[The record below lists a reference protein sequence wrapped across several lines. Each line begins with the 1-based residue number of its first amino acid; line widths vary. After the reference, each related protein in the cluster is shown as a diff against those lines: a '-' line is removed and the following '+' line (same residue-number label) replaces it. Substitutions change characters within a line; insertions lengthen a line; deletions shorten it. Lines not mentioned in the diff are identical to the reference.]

1 MIKKIMKTEAIITFL
16 FLFLIQFFQA
26 QLDHKFYQPKKE
38 LQPIDRTYENISIP
52 VEKDTITAIF
62 LKPDI
67 AKPKATIL
75 FFHGAGGNISTY
87 IFMIKPFV
95 ENGFQVAMIDFRG
108 YGKSTGIPTHTNV
121 AEDGQKF
128 FDLMSQRK
136 DVKNT
141 KLIIYG
147 ASLGSQISAH
157 LAKNNKDKVSGL
169 VIDGG
174 MSSFADIAA
183 VFAPQFKD
191 AIARMLSNVYAAK
204 EDIKSTEGL
213 PKLFIYS
220 KNDKTV
226 PFSQGEELFKNA
238 PEPKQFFEFT
248 ADHLSAVKERP
259 DDVLKA
265 VESLIE

>member
-1 MIKKIMKTEAIITFL
+1 MKAKTTITLL
-16 FLFLIQFFQA
+16 FVLLTQFFYA
-26 QLDHKFYQPKKE
+26 QIDDKFYQPKKE
-38 LQPIDRTYENISIP
+38 LQPIDLKYENISIP
-52 VEKDTITAIF
+52 VDKDTITAIL
-62 LKPDI
+62 LKPNVS
-67 AKPKATIL
+67 KPKATIL
-75 FFHGAGGNISTY
+75 FFHGAGGNVSTY
-87 IFMIKPFV
+87 IFMIKPLV
-95 ENGFQVAMIDFRG
+95 EAGFQVAMVDFRG
-108 YGKSTGIPTHTNV
+108 YGKSTGTPTHINV
-121 AEDGQKF
+121 AADGQKF
-128 FDLMSQRK
+128 FDQMSQRE

-157 LAKNNKDKVSGL
+157 LAKNNKAKISGL

-191 AIARMLSNVYAAK
+191 ALAKMLASVYSAK

-226 PFSQGEELFKNA
+226 PFVQGEELFKNA
-238 PEPKQFFEFT
+238 PEPKQFLEFT
-248 ADHLSAVKERP
+248 QDHLLAAKEKP
-259 DDVLKA
+259 EEVVKA
-265 VESLIE
+265 VEALIK

>member
-1 MIKKIMKTEAIITFL
+1 MKAKAIITFL
-16 FLFLIQFFQA
+16 FVIFTQLFQA
-26 QLDHKFYQPKKE
+26 QLDDKFYQPSKE
-38 LQPIDRTYENISIP
+38 FKPIDLKFEDITIP
-52 VEKDTITAIF
+52 VGQDTITAIF
-62 LKPDI
+62 FKPQI
-67 AKPKATIL
+67 SKPKATIL
-75 FFHGAGGNISTY
+75 FFHGAGGNVSTY
-87 IFMIKPFV
+87 FFMAKPLI
-95 ENGFQVAMIDFRG
+95 ENGFQVAMVDFRG
-108 YGKSTGIPTHTNV
+108 YGKSTGTPTHKNV
-121 AEDGQKF
+121 AEDGQKC
-128 FDLMSQRK
+128 FDLMTQRK

-157 LAKNNKDKVSGL
+157 LAKNNKDKISGL

-191 AIARMLSNVYAAK
+191 ALAKMLASVYSAK

-226 PFSQGEELFKNA
+226 PFSQGEEIYKNA

-248 ADHLSAVKERP
+248 VDHLSAVTEKP
-259 DDVLKA
+259 NDVVKA
-265 VESLIE
+265 VEALVK

>member
-1 MIKKIMKTEAIITFL
+1 MKAKTIITFL
-16 FLFLIQFFQA
+16 FVAFTQLFQA
-26 QLDHKFYQPKKE
+26 QIDDKFYQPSKTLK
-38 LQPIDRTYENISIP
+38 PIDLKFEDIAIP
-52 VEKDTITAIF
+52 VDKDTITAIF
-62 LKPDI
+62 LKPNI
-67 AKPKATIL
+67 SKPKATIL
-75 FFHGAGGNISTY
+75 FFHGAGGNVSSY
-87 IFMIKPFV
+87 VFMIKPLV
-95 ENGFQVAMIDFRG
+95 ENGFQVVMVDFRG
-108 YGKSTGIPTHTNV
+108 YGKSTGTPTHINV

-136 DVKNT
+136 DIKNT

-157 LAKNNKDKVSGL
+157 LAKNNKDKISGL

-191 AIARMLSNVYAAK
+191 ALAKMLSSVYSAK

-213 PKLFIYS
+213 PKLFVYS

-226 PFSQGEELFKNA
+226 PFSQGEEIYKNA

-248 ADHLSAVKERP
+248 ADHLSAVTEKP
-259 DDVLKA
+259 DEVVKA
-265 VESLIE
+265 VEALIK